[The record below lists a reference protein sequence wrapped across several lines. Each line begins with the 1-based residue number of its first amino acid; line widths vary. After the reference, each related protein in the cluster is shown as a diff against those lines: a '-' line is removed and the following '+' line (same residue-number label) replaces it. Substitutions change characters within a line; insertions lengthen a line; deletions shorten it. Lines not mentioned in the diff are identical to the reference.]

1 MIITIILRGVLLV
14 FLILG
19 AGLIK
24 TREMEQ
30 ENRVIQSY
38 MASMEDFYTG
48 IQSRI
53 EATRKYRHDLA
64 KHIQTL
70 EALLGQQKDAQE
82 MAKYMMNLKKR
93 YDTLKKQEYCSDE
106 FVNIILRIKQEQCE
120 SKGIPLIIEVGDSI
134 YNIIEEVD
142 MVALLHNLLDNAI
155 EAQERIPDKQE
166 KGIWFSMRR
175 DGKKLFIYMKN
186 FVRKGEKV
194 TFRTKKSR
202 WEEHG
207 IGTKIIQNLTIK
219 YHGTITFKTDEDAG
233 VFAESIVLNADS
245 GDENGS
251 I

>member
-1 MIITIILRGVLLV
+1 MIITIILLGVLLV

-142 MVALLHNLLDNAI
+142 MVALLMYMRLSAAI
-155 EAQERIPDKQE
+155 SQHDGISEAAPVII
-166 KGIWFSMRR
+166 G
-175 DGKKLFIYMKN
+175 
-186 FVRKGEKV
+186 
-194 TFRTKKSR
+194 FRTGDFPGEAFIMLRVLKR
-202 WEEHG
+202 RELLNTNGLFRYHE
-207 IGTKIIQNLTIK
+207 K
-219 YHGTITFKTDEDAG
+219 YL
-233 VFAESIVLNADS
+233 LNKL
-245 GDENGS
+245 
-251 I
+251 

>member
-1 MIITIILRGVLLV
+1 MIVTIILLSVLLI
-14 FLILG
+14 FLILAVG
-19 AGLIK
+19 VMK

-30 ENRVIQSY
+30 ENRVMQSY
-38 MASMEDFYTG
+38 MVSMEEFYTG

-70 EALLGQQKDAQE
+70 EALLEQQKNGQE
-82 MAKYMMNLKKR
+82 MADYMMNLKKR
-93 YDTLKKQEYCSDE
+93 YDILKKQEYCSDE
-106 FVNIILRIKQEQCE
+106 FINVILTIKQEQCKD
-120 SKGIPLIIEVGDSI
+120 KGIPLVIEIEDNI

-142 MVALLHNLLDNAI
+142 IVALFHNLLDNAI

-166 KGIWFSMRR
+166 KGIWFSIRR
-175 DGKKLFIYMKN
+175 DGKKLFIDMKN

-194 TFRTKKSR
+194 TFMTKKSR

-207 IGTKIIQNLTIK
+207 IGTKIIRSLTVK
-219 YHGTITFKTDEDAG
+219 YDGTITFKTDEDAG
-233 VFAESIVLNADS
+233 VFVESIVLNAEP

>member
-1 MIITIILRGVLLV
+1 MIITIILLGVLLV

-93 YDTLKKQEYCSDE
+93 YDT
-106 FVNIILRIKQEQCE
+106 CE
-120 SKGIPLIIEVGDSI
+120 
-134 YNIIEEVD
+134 EEVTY
-142 MVALLHNLLDNAI
+142 N
-155 EAQERIPDKQE
+155 
-166 KGIWFSMRR
+166 G
-175 DGKKLFIYMKN
+175 
-186 FVRKGEKV
+186 
-194 TFRTKKSR
+194 FRADLMLS
-202 WEEHG
+202 HS
-207 IGTKIIQNLTIK
+207 
-219 YHGTITFKTDEDAG
+219 
-233 VFAESIVLNADS
+233 VFRQGQGRLSVH
-245 GDENGS
+245 
-251 I
+251 